1 MKKQEETKQTEL
13 AAKAAEY
20 KAMQAQAEN
29 VRCLL
34 LICLPYS
41 CLRFLKSIFIVA
53 VPLEEYNVRVA

>member
-13 AAKAAEY
+13 TAKAAEY

-34 LICLPYS
+34 LIRLPYS
-41 CLRFLKSIFIVA
+41 CLWFLKSIFLVV